1 MINNILIQY
10 LKSIKIMLMYL
21 MNKDQNSKIKNRGLR
36 VELSGGAHA

>member
-1 MINNILIQY
+1 
-10 LKSIKIMLMYL
+10 